1 MGHWS
6 WRSQAVTRQSGSGS
20 LRWMRLMTA
29 SRRSPVV
36 QFAIS
41 GLLAMLLVGLIA
53 VAVSRHVGTQQAI
66 DDAKDVTRLAGQGIV
81 MPDITDGVLAGDPA
95 AMQRLDRT
103 VRAHVLRDNIVRVK
117 LWTPDGR
124 VIYSDEPRL
133 IGARYP
139 LGEEESDALAG
150 GRVEAEVSDL
160 SRPENRYERSAG
172 KLLEVYLPLRGPN
185 GRPLLFEAYQRFR
198 WVAASGRRPWL
209 AFAPALFGGLLLL
222 WLINLP
228 LARSLAGRLQEGQR
242 EREQLLRRALDA
254 SQTERRA
261 IAADLHDGVVQDLV
275 GVSFSLAA
283 QAERVN
289 GRDAEAKA
297 ALQTGAAQT
306 RDTVRALRTLL
317 VEIYPPSLH
326 RAGLAAAL

>member
-1 MGHWS
+1 MPGSTPARPNAAIAAMAASGRFVRLSMEGSSGRCEPHCGGGAVPVSMGHWS

-29 SRRSPVV
+29 SRRCPVV

-53 VAVSRHVGTQQAI
+53 VAVSRHVGTPQAI
-66 DDAKDVTRLAGQGIV
+66 DDADDVTRLAGQSIV
-81 MPDITDGVLAGDPA
+81 MPDITDGVLAGAPA

-139 LGEEESDALAG
+139 LGEDESDALRG

-185 GRPLLFEAYQRFR
+185 GRP
-198 WVAASGRRPWL
+198 
-209 AFAPALFGGLLLL
+209 
-222 WLINLP
+222 
-228 LARSLAGRLQEGQR
+228 
-242 EREQLLRRALDA
+242 
-254 SQTERRA
+254 
-261 IAADLHDGVVQDLV
+261 
-275 GVSFSLAA
+275 
-283 QAERVN
+283 
-289 GRDAEAKA
+289 
-297 ALQTGAAQT
+297 
-306 RDTVRALRTLL
+306 
-317 VEIYPPSLH
+317 
-326 RAGLAAAL
+326 